1 MSRTANATLVSATVE
16 FLRKH
21 SPFDRME
28 DAALAFLGQH
38 AKLAYY
44 PKDSLILTPDMGPPP
59 HFYVVQRGK
68 VLSREDG
75 ESASGNVIISS
86 GECFPIGAASGQRA
100 TICTYSA
107 VDDVFCY
114 QLDNQDFQQLLL
126 ISPVFNRFCAS
137 HISTLL
143 SQSRKQMQA
152 QFSQRALEQQS
163 MATKLHELC
172 KRPPVTARA
181 DDPLEAVLTLMGETG
196 VGSIVIVSDSGVAQ
210 GIFTQSDVLKR
221 VVLPKLALD
230 CPISQVMSR
239 KPHTLPQ
246 DATAYDAALAMAM
259 HGIRHVLA
267 VDDDNLVLGVIS
279 ERDLFA
285 MQRVGLRQLR
295 YAVET
300 AADIATLQQV
310 GRDLRQFTMNMLG
323 QGVGAEQL
331 TQFISALNDGIT
343 RRVIELNLQQHDLY
357 GVDWA
362 WLSFGS
368 EGREEQTFST
378 DQDNGI
384 IYLCP
389 EAMDKDQL
397 SMRLLDFARD
407 VNADLDRCGFPLCK
421 GNIMAGN
428 PEWCLTLEE
437 WQEKFARWIRA
448 PDPVALLNAS
458 IFFDFRPLYGKRY
471 LANQLHKRLLALS
484 QDNSVF
490 QRMLA
495 GNALAVAPPLGLL
508 RDFSTEEYH
517 GQGGYIDLKKS
528 AARLFV
534 DAARVLALAKG
545 IAASSTIKRLE
556 RAAKQT
562 GSAPEETAAIID
574 AFNFIQMLRLRH
586 QHLEDEHGRPGDNL
600 IQPDKLNPLDRRILK
615 ESFRQARKLQQKLK
629 VMYQL

>member
-1 MSRTANATLVSATVE
+1 MSRNANTTLVSATVD
-16 FLRKH
+16 FLSKH

-28 DAALAFLGQH
+28 DAALDFLGQH
-38 AKLAYY
+38 ATLAYY
-44 PKDSLILTPDMGPPP
+44 PKDSMILTPDMGPPP
-59 HFYVVQRGK
+59 HFHIVQRGR

-75 ESASGNVIISS
+75 DSVSGNVTISA

-107 VDDVFCY
+107 LDDVFCY
-114 QLDNQDFQQLLL
+114 QLDNQQFQQLLL
-126 ISPVFNRFCAS
+126 LSPVFNRFCAS
-137 HISTLL
+137 HVSTLL

-163 MATKLHELC
+163 MNTPLQELC
-172 KRPPVTARA
+172 KRSPITAA
-181 DDPLEAVLTLMGETG
+181 PDAPLEQVLTLMGETG
-196 VGSIVIVSDSGVAQ
+196 VGSIVITDPHGKAL

-221 VVLPKLALD
+221 VVLPKLSLD
-230 CPISQVMSR
+230 TAISEVMSR
-239 KPHTLPQ
+239 KPHTLPL
-246 DATAYDAALAMAM
+246 DANASDAALAMAM

-267 VDDDNLVLGVIS
+267 VNDEQQLCGVIS

-295 YAVET
+295 YAVEH
-300 AADIATLQQV
+300 AHDIPTLQQV
-310 GRDLRQFTMNMLG
+310 GRDLRQFTLNMLG
-323 QGVGAEQL
+323 QGVAAEQL

-343 RRVIELNLQQHDLY
+343 RRVITLNLQQHDLY

-384 IYLCP
+384 IYQCP
-389 EAMDKDQL
+389 EAVDKDQL
-397 SMRLLDFARD
+397 QMRMLEFARD

-428 PEWCLTLEE
+428 PEWCLTIEE
-437 WQEKFARWIRA
+437 WQARFGNWIRT
-448 PDPVALLNAS
+448 PSPGALLNAS
-458 IFFDFRPLYGKRY
+458 IFFDFRTLYGKRH
-471 LANQLHKRLLALS
+471 LANQLHRHLFALS
-484 QDNSVF
+484 QDNPLF

-495 GNALAVAPPLGLL
+495 GNALNCAPPLGLL
-508 RDFSTEEYH
+508 RDFVTEEH
-517 GQGGYIDLKKS
+517 QGQSGFIDLKKS
-528 AARLFV
+528 GARLFV
-534 DAARVLALAKG
+534 DAARVLALRLG
-545 IAASSTIKRLE
+545 IASSSTIKRLE
-556 RAAKQT
+556 RAAKLLET
-562 GSAPEETAAIID
+562 PKEEMDAMME

-586 QHLEDEHGRPGDNL
+586 QHLEEEHGRAGDNL
-600 IQPDKLNPLDRRILK
+600 IQPDKLNQLDRRILK
-615 ESFRQARKLQQKLK
+615 ESLRQARRLQQKLK